1 MGNLIADIMN
11 APNAPYIVQ
20 TAQNALVAEAKRRH
34 EFREW
39 VDETM
44 KVEFINGEA
53 VVHSPVKK
61 KHLDVTRFLG
71 GLLNI
76 FSLFKQL
83 GTVWTEKAM
92 ISLTRND
99 YEPDIVFFEAEKA
112 KTFQR
117 NQLFFPAPDFVVEIL
132 STKTAA
138 RDRGVK
144 KEDYAAHGISEYW
157 IIDPEKQ
164 RVEQYLLIDPNDKI
178 YFEPYT
184 YFIDDEIE
192 SRVIKGFKIP
202 IRAIFEQAANA
213 EALKNLF

>member
-1 MGNLIADIMN
+1 M
-11 APNAPYIVQ
+11 
-20 TAQNALVAEAKRRH
+20 
-34 EFREW
+34 
-39 VDETM
+39 
-44 KVEFINGEA
+44 
-53 VVHSPVKK
+53 
-61 KHLDVTRFLG
+61 
-71 GLLNI
+71 
-76 FSLFKQL
+76 
-83 GTVWTEKAM
+83 
-92 ISLTRND
+92 
-99 YEPDIVFFEAEKA
+99 
-112 KTFQR
+112 
-117 NQLFFPAPDFVVEIL
+117 
-132 STKTAA
+132 
-138 RDRGVK
+138 K

>member
-1 MGNLIADIMN
+1 MNMDNLIADIMN
-11 APNAPYIVQ
+11 APNALYTVQ

-44 KVEFINGEA
+44 KAEFINGEA

-99 YEPDIVFFEAEKA
+99 YEPDIVFLRRKR
-112 KTFQR
+112 QR
-117 NQLFFPAPDFVVEIL
+117 HFNAINCFFLPPILWSKFYLPKPQREIG
-132 STKTAA
+132 A
-138 RDRGVK
+138 
-144 KEDYAAHGISEYW
+144 
-157 IIDPEKQ
+157 
-164 RVEQYLLIDPNDKI
+164 
-178 YFEPYT
+178 
-184 YFIDDEIE
+184 
-192 SRVIKGFKIP
+192 
-202 IRAIFEQAANA
+202 
-213 EALKNLF
+213 